1 MLRFKNFIADLN
13 EARHDDHDYDSDFHD
28 PAGPGALFAHFASLD
43 DLDPVARKHMLD
55 NINGGNINEEA
66 EKPHKVLQRK
76 MSQPPKNPE
85 AQEKVDNAVKDS
97 LKRHVEAYGREM
109 GAPLTRSQA
118 TEAGRRA
125 VEEHYKKPPEE
136 QHKALQA
143 AASRIGHV
151 AYGDKSMTPT
161 QVASRLAG
169 GNKKTD
175 TVINNPIAKYKGRLT
190 SSVSSYGAAPGAY
203 THFGNS
209 SGTSQHHVITCPHGT
224 TGCMVGQSFAAG
236 IGHNSKIGKIGP
248 ACLAQS
254 GGYGFVSTRKKVQ
267 INSHIRSGGDGGTGG
282 PSTVA
287 DHAILTAHRLATEA
301 AKAEKTG
308 SVHAV
313 RTQTTDQR
321 GDDIRAIANETARH
335 NPIVKKNTVLFG
347 YSKNPKEVLD
357 AARATKNSGNIAEH
371 IVHSHPGP
379 AYHQDDEGNLHLN
392 HENIRA
398 LKNLRAAHKTAKQE
412 GLNVSDYV
420 VAGGHSLDQH
430 GDAVPGTVHRQPKR
444 NAKAEEAKRFSNVDS
459 SVRKVRY
466 WDMHHSG
473 ELQPGESESHHDEK
487 TGTGH
492 TTIEQGGKRLK
503 VKYYDRKS
511 NPGATE
517 SGRTTYSQR
526 HDARYADA
534 ETNGSHAH
542 VTAPVAS
549 TSNEHT
555 HAGYENSMFHQ
566 MHVSY
571 DMHGNKL
578 RHSQAGM
585 LHDAHPDLMQR
596 AGYTYGDK

>member
-28 PAGPGALFAHFASLD
+28 PAGPSALFAHYASLD
-43 DLDPVARKHMLD
+43 DLDPIIRNHMIG
-55 NINGGNINEEA
+55 NTGNGNISEET
-66 EKPHKVLQRK
+66 ESPHKVLQKK
-76 MSQPPKNPE
+76 MSEPSSNPE
-85 AQEKVDNAVKDS
+85 AQSDVDSAVKGA
-97 LKRHVEAYGREM
+97 LRRHVEAYGREI

-125 VEEHYKKPPEE
+125 VEEHYRKSPEE
-136 QHKALQA
+136 QHEALRA

-151 AYGDKSMTPT
+151 AYGDRNMTPH
-161 QVASRLAG
+161 QVSSRLAG

-175 TVINNPIAKYKGRLT
+175 TVINNPLAKHKNRLT
-190 SSVSSYGAAPGAY
+190 SSVSSFGAAPGAY
-203 THFGNS
+203 THFADS
-209 SGTSQHHVITCPHGT
+209 SGGSQHHVITCPHGT
-224 TGCMVGQSFAAG
+224 TGCMVGQSLAASG
-236 IGHNSKIGKIGP
+236 KNSKLGKVGP
-248 ACLAQS
+248 SCLAKS
-254 GGYGFVSTRKKVQ
+254 GGYGFKSTRKKVQ

-301 AKAEKTG
+301 ARAEKTG

-379 AYHQDDEGNLHLN
+379 AYHQDHEGNLKLN
-392 HENIRA
+392 QQNIRA
-398 LKNLRAAHKTAKQE
+398 LKNLRAAHKAAKDE
-412 GLNVSDYV
+412 GLHISDYV
-420 VAGGHSLDQH
+420 VTGGHSLDEH
-430 GDAVPGTVHRQPKR
+430 GEAVPGTVHRQPKS
-444 NAKAEEAKRFSNVDS
+444 NAKAEETKRFNNVDS

-473 ELQPGESESHHDEK
+473 ELRPGEPESHHDEK

-503 VKYYDRKS
+503 IKYYDRKA

-517 SGRTTYSQR
+517 SGRTSYSQR
-526 HDARYADA
+526 HDARYSDA
-534 ETNGSHAH
+534 ETSGSHAN

-549 TSNEHT
+549 TSNEAT
-555 HAGYENSMFHQ
+555 HGGHSNSMFHQ